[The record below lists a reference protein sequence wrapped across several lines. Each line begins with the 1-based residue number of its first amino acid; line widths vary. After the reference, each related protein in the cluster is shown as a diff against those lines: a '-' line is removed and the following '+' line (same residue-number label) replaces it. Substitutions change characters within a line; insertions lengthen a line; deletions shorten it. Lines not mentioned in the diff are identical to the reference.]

1 MRAVVERVVGARI
14 QSESLTVNYELVM
27 TLNDPPLAVTN
38 GGDKVLLL
46 EEILRQTQG
55 VDNVYNID

>member
-27 TLNDPPLAVTN
+27 TLNDPSLAVTN